1 MVALV
6 VVPLVGVTIGV
17 VAETVVVGVGVVDLD
32 TVMGSQFE
40 FIGLFISKLRGTILM
55 GA

>member
-1 MVALV
+1 MALV
-6 VVPLVGVTIGV
+6 VVPLVGVTMGV
-17 VAETVVVGVGVVDLD
+17 VAETVEVGVGVVDLD

-40 FIGLFISKLRGTILM
+40 VIGSFISKLRGKNLM